1 MRAVVQRVLS
11 ASVEVEGKLV
21 SSIGPGLLCL
31 VGLGKGDKEE
41 DAEFL
46 ARKILTT
53 RMWNNEEEEK
63 KWSKSVT
70 DKGYEILLV
79 SQFTLFHKF
88 KGTRLD
94 FHLAMGPGEAKEA
107 YASFVERIRRDYE
120 ANKVKDGIFGAM
132 MNVSLVNDGPVTII
146 VDSSTK

>member
-1 MRAVVQRVLS
+1 ML
-11 ASVEVEGKLV
+11 
-21 SSIGPGLLCL
+21 
-31 VGLGKGDKEE
+31 
-41 DAEFL
+41 EFL

-88 KGTRLD
+88 KGTRLGMKIETERND
-94 FHLAMGPGEAKEA
+94 RFLEAFWKR
-107 YASFVERIRRDYE
+107 YLL
-120 ANKVKDGIFGAM
+120 GL
-132 MNVSLVNDGPVTII
+132 LV
-146 VDSSTK
+146 